1 MKKYLVVLLMVTV
14 LVPGQIF
21 AVTSATVTVD
31 TIVSDSSVNEQGVS
45 VGFWGGLFDRLK
57 SFVTGFGLFKNTQPV
72 GEEKQSDNSGDV
84 VKDTSSQDTKNA
96 NKVVAKTDVNISPN
110 GQPSTVS
117 VKTNVTN
124 QPVNTVSNQVKNITT
139 STKVNTVASTKPV
152 SNKITFTSPVDGG
165 SIDVGKDS
173 LNINWEYAGF
183 PSNTEVYLDLID
195 VGPGMG
201 GTPCR
206 IAGPFVLS
214 KKTYTI
220 KPGQYICLNGR
231 SGPKPLTASDYSPSL
246 YIDDGVSLGGYAG
259 DSVTNIKG
267 PLPKFTWV
275 ETNLNSSTQAEGMV
289 IFKFYNM
296 NLKDTLFSD
305 GFTVDLLDK
314 SGQVVCTYPT
324 KNFYEGIKEGDDIL
338 VGVGSHLCKD
348 GLDEG
353 DYKVRLH
360 SDGAGPYGSLLNG
373 ESPFFHLSK
382 NN

>member
-1 MKKYLVVLLMVTV
+1 MKKYLVFLLMVTV
-14 LVPGQIF
+14 LVPGLIF

-31 TIVSDSSVNEQGVS
+31 TVVSDSLVNEQGAD

-72 GEEKQSDNSGDV
+72 VEEKQAENSGDV
-84 VKDTSSQDTKNA
+84 VKDTSSQDAETA
-96 NKVVAKTDVNISPN
+96 NKVVAKTGGNINPN

-139 STKVNTVASTKPV
+139 STKVNPVASTKPV

-165 SIDVGKDS
+165 SIDVDKDS
-173 LNINWEYAGF
+173 LTINWEYVGF
-183 PSNTEVYLDLID
+183 SPNTEVYLDLLD

-206 IAGPFVLS
+206 IGGPFSLS
-214 KKTYTI
+214 KKTYTV
-220 KPGQYICLNGR
+220 KPGEYICLNGR
-231 SGPKPLTASDYSPSL
+231 SGPEPLTDSDYSPSL
-246 YIDDGVSLGGYAG
+246 YIDNGSLGGYMG
-259 DSVTNIKG
+259 DSVTHIKG

-275 ETNLNSSTQAEGMV
+275 ETNLNSSTQAEGIV
-289 IFKFYNM
+289 IFKYYNM
-296 NLKDTLFSD
+296 NLKDKGFSD
-305 GFTVDLLDK
+305 GFTVDILDK

-338 VGVGSHLCKD
+338 VGVGGYLCKN